1 MTIIDRAALRRR
13 DPRAVR
19 ELADVAQRVCRS
31 TARRYSSSMIAD
43 DIAQDA
49 TIAFLEANDT
59 PREDE
64 ALLHVEGFLREAA
77 RRASLAHLRSH
88 KKLVGVDSE
97 EAFDAITQPSSDM
110 PSMAEVQAEHRER
123 REVPA
128 ELLNGK
134 GPGAGDW
141 LDGEADVAKPAK
153 RPRRRKHHYLPSSLS
168 GRHIRFLRVTYGLTQ
183 RQMAVML
190 GVGLH
195 SLRNYEYGTVKFLP
209 VEVAEQLEKVRDR
222 IEAEGFE
229 RATHKSFLPIYNN
242 WLRMAGLPRGD
253 YAGLAKFLNIDR
265 STVWRWQNGE
275 CIPPR
280 SRVEYITNGLQE
292 IIAMRE
298 RRIQEAGG
306 L

>member
-1 MTIIDRAALRRR
+1 MTIIDRDALRRR

-19 ELADVAQRVCRS
+19 ELSEVARRVCRS
-31 TARRYSSSMIAD
+31 TAHRYSSSAIAD

-49 TIAFLEANDT
+49 TLAFLTANDT

-97 EAFDAITQPSSDM
+97 EAFDAITAPSADL
-110 PSMAEVQAEHRER
+110 PSVAEVQARHRA
-123 REVPA
+123 VPTGA
-128 ELLNGK
+128 LNG
-134 GPGAGDW
+134 
-141 LDGEADVAKPAK
+141 DGFEDEDDELGEGKTNGSKPAP
-153 RPRRRKHHYLPSSLS
+153 RPRRRKHHYLPSAMT

-183 RQMAVML
+183 LQMSVML
-190 GVGLH
+190 EVGLH
-195 SLRNYEYGTVKFLP
+195 SLRNYEYGTVKYLP
-209 VEVAEQLEKVRDR
+209 VEVAERLEKVRDR

-229 RATHKSFLPIYNN
+229 RATHKSFLPVYNS

-280 SRVEYITNGLQE
+280 TRQEYITNGLKE
-292 IIAMRE
+292 IVAMRE
-298 RRIQEAGG
+298 RRIAEAGG